1 MKLTPGCRRVVARSV
16 REQSAGVKVADLH
29 AGRSKIHKSAGQQVC
44 HTTEGQHR
52 MGRFINYR
60 FIGALL
66 VVGAIAGAVISQWLP
81 NLGGTGFGIGNSGSP
96 IAPKANPKS
105 DEHPET
111 ATSSN
116 PTEPEEYPGAKPLVP
131 DSPDVLHVLID
142 GWQYS
147 VREKVHGRLEYRPA
161 SLDQIVH
168 LAENMKGDEDG
179 IRVRISRRGNSR
191 ATAEMA
197 LQDRLLTAGLREE
210 SIRQEEG
217 FVP

>member
-1 MKLTPGCRRVVARSV
+1 
-16 REQSAGVKVADLH
+16 
-29 AGRSKIHKSAGQQVC
+29 
-44 HTTEGQHR
+44 

-66 VVGAIAGAVISQWLP
+66 VIGAIAGAVISQWMP
-81 NLGGTGFGIGNSGSP
+81 NLGGSGFGIGSP
-96 IAPKANPKS
+96 GNPSPSQENAKS
-105 DEHPET
+105 DESPRKPD
-111 ATSSN
+111 SSN

-168 LAENMKGDEDG
+168 LAEKMKGDEDG
-179 IRVRISRRGNSR
+179 IRVRISRRGTAR

-197 LQDRLLTAGLREE
+197 LQDRLLAAGLSEE

>member
-1 MKLTPGCRRVVARSV
+1 
-16 REQSAGVKVADLH
+16 
-29 AGRSKIHKSAGQQVC
+29 
-44 HTTEGQHR
+44 

-66 VVGAIAGAVISQWLP
+66 VIGGIAGAVISQWLP
-81 NLGGTGFGIGNSGSP
+81 NLGGTGFGIGSPGTSKENSQT
-96 IAPKANPKS
+96 
-105 DEHPET
+105 DEHPKT
-111 ATSSN
+111 ASSN
-116 PTEPEEYPGAKPLVP
+116 PAEPEEYPGAKPLVP

-161 SLDQIVH
+161 SLDQIVK
-168 LAENMKGDEDG
+168 LAEKMKGDEDG
-179 IRVRISRRGNSR
+179 IRVRISRRGTSR

-197 LQDRLLTAGLREE
+197 LQDRLQAAGLSEE